1 MFIDLTILIASHSK
15 VSFKDDLKI
24 AENRWS
30 SFFEL
35 SVKKENGVAEE
46 MKRQISARRPVS
58 MQTFYAIVKAN
69 NRMVPLS
76 TRC

>member
-1 MFIDLTILIASHSK
+1 MFINLTILVASHSK

-35 SVKKENGVAEE
+35 SDKKENVAEE
-46 MKRQISARRPVS
+46 EKKRQISAQHPVS
-58 MQTFYAIVKAN
+58 MQMF
-69 NRMVPLS
+69 
-76 TRC
+76 

>member
-1 MFIDLTILIASHSK
+1 MFIDLTILVASHSN

-24 AENRWS
+24 AENRLS

-35 SVKKENGVAEE
+35 SVKKENGAAEE

-58 MQTFYAIVKAN
+58 MQMFYAIVKAN
-69 NRMVPLS
+69 KRMVPLS